1 MKITCSKR
9 DEILKQKKDWEA
21 ERDAALDK
29 RREETQAFNKA
40 QRAVTDP
47 IKEDLEH
54 MLSNYRALKFNVIVN
69 TTFDDALAV
78 TVQCNENNKF
88 DEDVA
93 LSWNYKAVMSK
104 DGQVQKETSSWSGLK
119 ATTEAQMQSLTE
131 TLEALKYLNS
141 IDWAMLLNKDLPNY
155 KDYDKTDTSKYYRD
169 VPNFNHML
177 LEADIEDLIGKDIL
191 ISGSASVDEKGRK
204 SDKSYYMILRQ
215 TPSQYEV
222 ISIPGYVINDER
234 TDIREVVEKN
244 KGKYSY
250 RIKKSKL
257 FDLIDQ
263 PIETLEVM

>member
-9 DEILKQKKDWEA
+9 DEILKQKEEWEA
-21 ERDAALDK
+21 ERDAALAK
-29 RREETQAFNKA
+29 RREENQAFDNA
-40 QRAVTDP
+40 LRAVTNS

-54 MLSNYRALKFNVIVN
+54 MLSHYRALKFNVIVN
-69 TTFDDALAV
+69 KMFDDMLAV
-78 TVQCNENNKF
+78 TVQCNERNKF

-93 LSWNYKAVMSK
+93 LSWNYRAVMSK
-104 DGQVQKETSSWSGLK
+104 DGQIQKETGSWSGLK

-141 IDWAMLLNKDLPNY
+141 IDWAILLNKDLPNY

-177 LEADIEDLIGKDIL
+177 LEADIEELIGKDIL
-191 ISGSASVDEKGRK
+191 ISGASDINGRGRF
-204 SDKSYYMILRQ
+204 YYMILRQ
-215 TPSQYEV
+215 TPSQYE
-222 ISIPGYVINDER
+222 IASIPDYVVHDQRVDLKEAVEER
-234 TDIREVVEKN
+234 K
-244 KGKYSY
+244 KFSHK
-250 RIKKSKL
+250 IKKSKL